1 MKFDTSYID
10 RHPHLLAYE
19 EEEREFHKIARLL
32 AEINAHGHNPY
43 AQ

>member
-10 RHPHLLAYE
+10 RHPHLLDYR
-19 EEEREFHKIARLL
+19 EEERESHKIARLV
-32 AEINAHGHNPY
+32 AEINAYGYNPY